1 MAKALTV
8 FVFGLSHGLI
18 LFLLAAG
25 LSLTMGLMR
34 ILNLAHGALYMI
46 GGFVGLYVAQHTH
59 NYWVGLLV
67 GAICTGI
74 LGLLL
79 ELGFL
84 RRLYKQEA
92 SQVLL
97 TIGFIYIFINLAQW
111 IWGTFPLSGIAP
123 GIFAWSVPVGNVA
136 IPGFRFFI
144 IGVGLLMA
152 ALLWLFQ
159 ARTKIGAIVRAGMD
173 NREVVGTLGIN
184 LKLVFSGIF
193 ALGSMVAGLCGLLG
207 SPITGVNVGVAW
219 DALTLALIVVVIG
232 GTGSIQ
238 GALLGGV
245 LIGLLNAFGQAYFPS
260 AAYFIVYVALIIILL
275 VRPSGLL
282 GRKMQAG
289 AADANTGPAFRT
301 AEVEL
306 ADGAARIPRWRAIL
320 HRYTPYS
327 IVMLVLVV
335 LPPFTGTYPQTIMT
349 HVLIMALFAM
359 SLDLTMGYTG
369 LISFGHAAFL
379 GMSGYCVA
387 ILLQHTSITSFWLV
401 GLIALAIT
409 LVLALVIGYISLRV
423 SGIYFLLVTMALGQ
437 LLSTVAIKWYSLTGG
452 TNGMVVGSPTHLGF
466 NVQSDNLRYYYLV
479 FAFFIVCF
487 VIMKLVVRSPFG
499 NTLVGIRE
507 NEPRMRSL
515 GFNTWAL
522 KYVAVVI
529 GAFFAGVAGVFWA
542 FFSVNMVPSYV
553 SLEMSA
559 LPMLMVIMGGPA
571 TLWGP
576 CLGAAV
582 IVLAERYSST
592 YLPDR
597 WPLILGG
604 IFVLCV
610 MLLRGGF
617 ARYLSLLWSKIGFV
631 RTNSAKMSEP
641 ASTEV
646 ET

>member
-1 MAKALTV
+1 MDKALTV

-46 GGFVGLYVAQHTH
+46 GGFVGLAVAKYAHS
-59 NYWVGLLV
+59 YWVGLLA

-111 IWGTFPLSGIAP
+111 IWGTFPLSGIYPEA
-123 GIFAWSVPVGNVA
+123 FSWSVTVGNVA

-144 IGVGLLMA
+144 IGVGLIMA
-152 ALLWLFQ
+152 VLLWLFQ
-159 ARTKIGAIVRAGMD
+159 ARTKIGAVVRAGMD
-173 NREVVGTLGIN
+173 NREVVGTLGVN
-184 LKLVFSGIF
+184 LKLVFTAIF

-219 DALTLALIVVVIG
+219 EALTLALIVVVIG

-245 LIGLLNAFGQAYFPS
+245 IIGLLQAFGSAYFPDY
-260 AAYFIVYVALIIILL
+260 AAYVPYVALIIILL

-282 GRKMQAG
+282 GRKMQ
-289 AADANTGPAFRT
+289 TGRTDVGEGPPLQT
-301 AEVEL
+301 AEAET
-306 ADGAARIPRWRAIL
+306 AEGASRIPKWRTIL
-320 HRYTPYS
+320 HRYLPYG
-327 IVMLVLVV
+327 VVLLVLAFVP
-335 LPPFTGTYPQTIMT
+335 LFTGAYPQTMLT
-349 HVLIMALFAM
+349 SVLIMAMFAM
-359 SLDLTMGYTG
+359 SLDLTMGYAG

-379 GMSGYCVA
+379 GASGYCVA
-387 ILLQHTSITSFWLV
+387 ILLKHTPITSFWLV
-401 GLIALAIT
+401 SLIALGIT
-409 LVLALVIGYISLRV
+409 LVLALVIGYLSLRV

-437 LLSTVAIKWYSLTGG
+437 LLGIVATKWYSLTGG
-452 TNGMVVGSPTHLGF
+452 TNGMVVHSPSQLGF
-466 NVQSDNLRYYYLV
+466 DLQSDNLKYYYLV

-487 VIMKLVVRSPFG
+487 VIMKCVVRSPFG
-499 NTLVGIRE
+499 NALVGIRE

-522 KYVAVVI
+522 KYVAIVI

-542 FFSVNMVPSYV
+542 FYSVNMVPGY
-553 SLEMSA
+553 LGMEMAA
-559 LPMLMVIMGGPA
+559 LPMLMVILGGPA

-592 YLPDR
+592 YLPER

-610 MLLRGGF
+610 MLLRGGL
-617 ARYLSLLWSKIGFV
+617 APYLSLLWSKIGFV
-631 RTNSAKMSEP
+631 RTKSAKPSGP
-641 ASTEV
+641 ASTEI
-646 ET
+646 EA